1 LHTGASKPY
10 GRVLLT
16 KVVFDDANGGQRA
29 FRENWYVVGLA
40 DPATFYDVLANSA
53 MQASKLR
60 NDKSAE
66 KESLWFHNKALQSVY
81 SRLSDSRQA
90 TGEGII
96 GAVTG
101 MICHA
106 GICGEWTRWR
116 AHMDGLRKILSLRG
130 GIETVE
136 HNKELL
142 WTICWVDV
150 TFAANQDVPT
160 TFPFPAKLPQFAID
174 RASPLNEL
182 ELLQMLRHEV
192 LAQSDIWT
200 IFDMFADFLNRVQ
213 RDLTANGPRTWKRS
227 DYMYTDILP
236 LLNSLLL
243 QKKCQVS
250 YTENDTIIEELLRV
264 GMLLCLAQIRRDF
277 GMHPIDSRIVVTK
290 LRHWVDKGRDL
301 ALQSLEPI
309 LAWALVMGILESV
322 DVGTRAWFLEQIE
335 TWVLEGNPATTVT
348 KPNIIKAASKILW
361 LDASHGALLH
371 AVLEDKVKT

>member
-1 LHTGASKPY
+1 LHPDASKLC
-10 GRVLLT
+10 GRASLS
-16 KVVFDDANGGQRA
+16 KAVFDDANGGQRA

-53 MQASKLR
+53 IQASKLR

-81 SRLSDSRQA
+81 TRLSDSRQA

-130 GIETVE
+130 GVETLE

-150 TFAANQDVPT
+150 TFAANQDVPS
-160 TFPFPAKLPQFAID
+160 TFPFPAKLPQLPISL
-174 RASPLNEL
+174 ASPPNEL
-182 ELLQMLRHEV
+182 EPLPMLRNEV
-192 LAQSDIWT
+192 LAQSAIWAIIDT
-200 IFDMFADFLNRVQ
+200 FADFLDRLR
-213 RDLTANGPRTWKRS
+213 RDLTTNGPRTWKRS

-236 LLNSLLL
+236 LLNVILS
-243 QKKCQVS
+243 QKERQVGYS
-250 YTENDTIIEELLRV
+250 EIQTITEEMLRV

-277 GMHPIDSRIVVTK
+277 GMHPIDSRVVVAK
-290 LRHWVDKGRDL
+290 LRHWVSKGRDL
-301 ALQSLEPI
+301 TLQSLQPI
-309 LAWALVMGILESV
+309 LSWALVMGTIESV
-322 DVGTRAWFLEQIE
+322 DVGTRAWFLEQIK
-335 TWVLEGNPATTVT
+335 TWVLEDKPATTET
-348 KPNIIKAASKILW
+348 KPKIVDAASKFLW
-361 LDASHGALLH
+361 LDASHGASLH
-371 AVLEDKVKT
+371 AMLEDSVSL